1 MKTYSN
7 ALDDIVPYD
16 NSKETSDFNFQ
27 REDKDR
33 IIPDLGRNR
42 IEQHTDKISF
52 DYLKLKFPLIYAD
65 EANFNVNYYSFFRSG
80 TPHIPALHHETMA
93 MLYSESHPY
102 RQMTLTEDEQ
112 KILDLGT
119 YEDQIYRRA
128 KLRFPNAKPFFDTHN
143 PRLGVAHFYFK
154 NGEFIFRKR
163 GIRSN

>member
-16 NSKETSDFNFQ
+16 NSKETYDFNFQ

-65 EANFNVNYYSFFRSG
+65 EANFNVNSN
-80 TPHIPALHHETMA
+80 
-93 MLYSESHPY
+93 
-102 RQMTLTEDEQ
+102 D
-112 KILDLGT
+112 T
-119 YEDQIYRRA
+119 Y
-128 KLRFPNAKPFFDTHN
+128 
-143 PRLGVAHFYFK
+143 
-154 NGEFIFRKR
+154 
-163 GIRSN
+163 